1 MEIIAVIITIIVGY
15 LGSALLGN
23 AMNWPDAGAIV
34 AIAVMGFF
42 ILRKLDKNGKDN
54 QPDK

>member
-1 MEIIAVIITIIVGY
+1 MEIIAVIVTIIAGY
-15 LGSALLGN
+15 LGTALLGS

-42 ILRKLDKNGKDN
+42 ILRKLNKNGKDN
-54 QPDK
+54 QPDN

>member
-1 MEIIAVIITIIVGY
+1 MEIIAVIVTIIVGY

-23 AMNWPDAGAIV
+23 AMNWPDAGAVV
-34 AIAVMGFF
+34 AITVMGFF